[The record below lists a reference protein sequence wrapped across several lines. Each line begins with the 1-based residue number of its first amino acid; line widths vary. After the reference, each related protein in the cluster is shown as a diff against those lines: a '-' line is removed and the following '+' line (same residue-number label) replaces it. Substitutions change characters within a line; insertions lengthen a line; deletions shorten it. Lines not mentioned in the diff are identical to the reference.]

1 MGENV
6 AARWKRH
13 ISQSRHIYIYDNV
26 SVSLGRRKGTWIMF
40 NVNTITIQLCMSS
53 EKEWRKP
60 PHTHKENNSC
70 TLRFT
75 EQPIYCFHELISS
88 MIFHPM
94 RLHES
99 RRKKKEEKKRIV
111 SESEA
116 FHAHIH
122 SIIII
127 IQHIVTMTVLFFIL
141 FYIIFFFWPHPLN
154 IFIGRHKSPFL
165 VAFFCQFISY
175 CSIHMAS

>member
-94 RLHES
+94 RLHRS
-99 RRKKKEEKKRIV
+99 RRKKEGRKETNCQWVWSISRTH
-111 SESEA
+111 SQYYYYYP
-116 FHAHIH
+116 AHRNDD
-122 SIIII
+122 SS
-127 IQHIVTMTVLFFIL
+127 LLYFIL
-141 FYIIFFFWPHPLN
+141 YYFFLLASSTKYFHWPT
-154 IFIGRHKSPFL
+154 
-165 VAFFCQFISY
+165 
-175 CSIHMAS
+175 